1 MPPPLRRQSRRAWL
15 RQGVLGLAAA
25 TVSWRVAAA
34 PTPADP
40 PGLDGARLRPWPQ
53 GRSLA
58 PLELP
63 TLDGRTMTWAAF
75 RGRLLLLNFWATWCP
90 PCRAEMPTLAA
101 LPQVLGEDRVAVLA
115 VNFRESARTVRA
127 YLARSGVDVAVAFDS
142 TGGFTQAMGVQAFPT
157 TILIDRQGRPLWL
170 IEGEVDWSQP
180 KVLRWIEAL

>member
-1 MPPPLRRQSRRAWL
+1 
-15 RQGVLGLAAA
+15 
-25 TVSWRVAAA
+25 
-34 PTPADP
+34 
-40 PGLDGARLRPWPQ
+40 
-53 GRSLA
+53 
-58 PLELP
+58 
-63 TLDGRTMTWAAF
+63 MTWAAF